1 MSGTYLADGTFA
13 GPAESIAADLGRL
26 IPAFSDVGREL
37 NPQKSEICFVQFKF
51 NPISDIYFKNTINTT

>member
-37 NPQKSEICFVQFKF
+37 NPQKSEICFVGPSNSTHYQTSIF
-51 NPISDIYFKNTINTT
+51 